1 MSVFINHSCDPN
13 VGFRGQVVYVAMRDI
28 AAGEE
33 LCHDYSMERSDDY
46 TLDCHCG
53 SPLCRGRIGNCPS
66 CRIAM
71 AIIFRS
77 TSGTRFS
84 EDKIMSVTAADAV
97 DQSILLR
104 DDSDGITTLTLNRP
118 AQYNALSG
126 EMLDELQHA
135 LDAIDRDESVRV
147 VVIAANGKAFCPGHD
162 LKEMRSSEER
172 EFHQALFAK
181 CSKMMLTIN
190 RLRQPVIA
198 RVNGIA
204 TAAGCQLV
212 ANCDLA
218 VAAEDA
224 RFAVSG
230 INVGLFCSTP
240 AVPLSRNMGRKQA
253 LHMLL
258 TGDFISA
265 QTARS
270 YGLVNEVVPAAE
282 LESATVTLAQKI
294 IAKSAHAISLGKDMF
309 YRQLPMDLS
318 DAYAYAAE
326 RMACNMD
333 SHDAREGIDAFIEKR
348 KPEWKGK

>member
-1 MSVFINHSCDPN
+1 MSASAD
-13 VGFRGQVVYVAMRDI
+13 QVI
-28 AAGEE
+28 
-33 LCHDYSMERSDDY
+33 
-46 TLDCHCG
+46 
-53 SPLCRGRIGNCPS
+53 
-66 CRIAM
+66 
-71 AIIFRS
+71 
-77 TSGTRFS
+77 
-84 EDKIMSVTAADAV
+84 

-126 EMLDELQHA
+126 ELLSELQTA
-135 LDAIDRDESVRV
+135 LDDINRDESVRV

-162 LKEMRSSEER
+162 LKEMRASEER
-172 EFHQALFAK
+172 EVHQALFDK

-190 RLRQPVIA
+190 QLQQPVIA

-218 VAAEDA
+218 LAAEDS

-230 INVGLFCSTP
+230 IKVGLFCSTP

-265 QTARS
+265 QTAQQ

-282 LESATVTLAQKI
+282 LEQATIALAEKI
-294 IAKSAHAISLGKDMF
+294 VARSAHAIKLGKEMF
-309 YRQLPMDLS
+309 YRQLTMDLS
-318 DAYAYAAE
+318 EAYAYASE

-333 SHDAREGIDAFIEKR
+333 SHDAREGIDAFIQKR
-348 KPEWKGK
+348 KPEWIGK

>member
-1 MSVFINHSCDPN
+1 MGAPAD
-13 VGFRGQVVYVAMRDI
+13 QVA
-28 AAGEE
+28 
-33 LCHDYSMERSDDY
+33 
-46 TLDCHCG
+46 
-53 SPLCRGRIGNCPS
+53 
-66 CRIAM
+66 
-71 AIIFRS
+71 
-77 TSGTRFS
+77 
-84 EDKIMSVTAADAV
+84 

-104 DDSDGITTLTLNRP
+104 QDSDGITTLTLNRP
-118 AQYNALSG
+118 RQYNALSG
-126 EMLDELQHA
+126 EMLTELQTA
-135 LDAIDRDESVRV
+135 LDDIGQDDSIRV
-147 VVIAANGKAFCPGHD
+147 VIIAASGKAFCPGHD

-172 EFHQALFAK
+172 EFHQALFNQ

-190 RLRQPVIA
+190 QLQQPVIA

-218 VAAEDA
+218 VASEEA

-253 LHMLL
+253 MHMLL

-265 QTARS
+265 RTAQQ
-270 YGLVNEVVPAAE
+270 YGLVNEVVPANE
-282 LESATVTLAQKI
+282 LEQATTALAQKI
-294 IAKSAHAISLGKDMF
+294 VAKSAHAIKLGKDMF

-326 RMACNMD
+326 RMTCNLD

-348 KPEWKGK
+348 KPEWKGR

>member
-1 MSVFINHSCDPN
+1 MSASAD
-13 VGFRGQVVYVAMRDI
+13 QVI
-28 AAGEE
+28 
-33 LCHDYSMERSDDY
+33 
-46 TLDCHCG
+46 
-53 SPLCRGRIGNCPS
+53 
-66 CRIAM
+66 
-71 AIIFRS
+71 
-77 TSGTRFS
+77 
-84 EDKIMSVTAADAV
+84 

-104 DDSDGITTLTLNRP
+104 EDSDGITTLTLNRP

-126 EMLDELQHA
+126 ELLTELQGA
-135 LDAIDRDESVRV
+135 LDDINQDDSVRV
-147 VVIAANGKAFCPGHD
+147 VIIAANGKAFCPGHD
-162 LKEMRSSEER
+162 LKEMRASEER
-172 EFHQALFAK
+172 EVHQALFDK

-190 RLRQPVIA
+190 QLQQPVIA

-258 TGDFISA
+258 TGDFIAAETA
-265 QTARS
+265 QQ

-282 LESATVTLAQKI
+282 LEQATIALAQKI
-294 IAKSAHAISLGKDMF
+294 ATRSAHAIRLGKEMF

-318 DAYAYAAE
+318 DAYAYASE
-326 RMACNMD
+326 RMTCNMD
-333 SHDAREGIDAFIEKR
+333 SHDAREGIDAFIQKR
-348 KPEWKGK
+348 KPQWIGK

>member
-1 MSVFINHSCDPN
+1 MSAPAD
-13 VGFRGQVVYVAMRDI
+13 QVI
-28 AAGEE
+28 
-33 LCHDYSMERSDDY
+33 
-46 TLDCHCG
+46 
-53 SPLCRGRIGNCPS
+53 
-66 CRIAM
+66 
-71 AIIFRS
+71 
-77 TSGTRFS
+77 
-84 EDKIMSVTAADAV
+84 

-104 DDSDGITTLTLNRP
+104 EDGDGIATLTLNRP

-126 EMLDELQHA
+126 DLLTELQA
-135 LDAIDRDESVRV
+135 SLDDINQDDSVRV
-147 VVIAANGKAFCPGHD
+147 VIIAANGKAFCPGHD
-162 LKEMRSSEER
+162 LKEMRASEER
-172 EFHQALFAK
+172 EVHQALFDK

-190 RLRQPVIA
+190 QLQQPVIA

-218 VAAEDA
+218 VASEDA

-265 QTARS
+265 QTAQQ

-282 LESATVTLAQKI
+282 LEAATTVLAQKI
-294 IAKSAHAISLGKDMF
+294 VARSAHAIKLGKEMF
-309 YRQLPMDLS
+309 YRQLAMDLS
-318 DAYAYAAE
+318 DAYAYASE
-326 RMACNMD
+326 RMTCNMD
-333 SHDAREGIDAFIEKR
+333 SHDAREGIDAFIQKR
-348 KPEWKGK
+348 QPEWIGK